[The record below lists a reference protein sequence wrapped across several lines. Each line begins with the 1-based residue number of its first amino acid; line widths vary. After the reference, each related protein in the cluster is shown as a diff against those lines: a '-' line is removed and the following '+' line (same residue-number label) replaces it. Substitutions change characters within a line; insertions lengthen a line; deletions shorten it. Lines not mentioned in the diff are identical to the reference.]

1 VDPSFGGVA
10 IRSSERNPAQSPSR
24 RRATLNID
32 FRASDL
38 WPSLPYDQMGPTVD
52 HLHRLSQIAGKYTL
66 DQPFEAYWGDVT
78 LLISPRGIAT
88 RTLRS
93 DDVLFDIEYA
103 ILDSQVVVT
112 ASTGKVTLAL
122 AAGTVADFYRQ
133 FVDAVAALRIPA
145 PRSTLET
152 EIAEAR
158 HFDSDTVD
166 RPYDAAMARRMWTAF
181 SSVATA
187 LSVWQSAYIGPRP
200 PVGIMW
206 GGFDLYAPR
215 YNGRSL
221 APPNDRPIFQQN
233 GMNGEVVAVGFS
245 LGDSQSRAAGFY
257 AYISPSPPGIESAD
271 FGVKEAAYDAAAG
284 LVVLPWDV
292 ARASRNPQ
300 DTVLRFADA
309 VYDVAVK
316 LGGWPNNWV
325 HPRHDGWYAS
335 RHLIPD

>member
-1 VDPSFGGVA
+1 V
-10 IRSSERNPAQSPSR
+10 
-24 RRATLNID
+24 LNID
-32 FRASDL
+32 FSATAL
-38 WPSLPYDQMGPTVD
+38 WPSLPYDEMGPTVD

-78 LLISPRGIAT
+78 LLITPRGIAT

-93 DDVLFDIEYA
+93 DDILFDIEYA

-112 ASTGKVTLAL
+112 ASTGRATLAL
-122 AAGTVADFYRQ
+122 AAGPVADFYRK

-152 EIAEAR
+152 EIAGAL
-158 HFDSDTVD
+158 HFGSDTVD
-166 RPYDAAMARRMWTAF
+166 RPYDAAIARRMWTAF

-187 LSVWQSAYIGPRP
+187 LSAWQSAYIGPRP

-221 APPNDRPIFQQN
+221 VPPNDRPIFQQN

-292 ARASRNPQ
+292 ARATQNPQ

-309 VYDVAVK
+309 VYDAAVK

-325 HPRHDGWYAS
+325 HPRHDGWYAT